1 MNTTKAFI
9 ASLVGIVAL
18 IAVLFL
24 LKSTQFKAMAQAG
37 KFSPPADVVTAAQV
51 TAERWDPTI
60 TAVGSLAPYQGVTVT
75 TEASGIVAS
84 ISFEPGLSA
93 KAGDLLISLDTSVL
107 EAQLQAAAARLEL
120 AKLNLVRARDL
131 FAGNSSAKA
140 ELDSTEAQFKQAE
153 ADVTSTKALIAQ
165 KQVRAPFSGRLG
177 IRQINVGQYIDRGNP
192 IVSLQSLDPI
202 YVNFS
207 LPQQE
212 LGRLSIGM
220 KTTISVDALPGQS
233 FEGKVTAI
241 NPDVDSA
248 TRNVRVQAT
257 FANADEKLRPGMFV
271 NVAVILPQK
280 EDVLVIPVT
289 SVLYAPYGD
298 SVFVI
303 EDKKD
308 EKTGEPVQVLRQQFV
323 RLGKSRGD
331 MIVILSGLEPAQK
344 IASTGVF
351 KLRNGMTVTVDN
363 KLAPEASESPKP
375 GNS

>member
-1 MNTTKAFI
+1 MNTPKAFI
-9 ASLVGIVAL
+9 ASLVGIAAL
-18 IAVLFL
+18 ITVLFV

-37 KFSPPADVVTAAQV
+37 KVTPPAEVVTAAQV
-51 TAERWDPTI
+51 KAESWDTTI

-84 ISFEPGLSA
+84 ISFEPGSTV
-93 KAGDLLISLDTSVL
+93 KAGDLLVSLDTSVL
-107 EAQLQAAAARLEL
+107 EAQLQAAEARLEL
-120 AKLNLVRARDL
+120 ARLNANRARDL
-131 FAGNSSAKA
+131 FAGNSSAKV
-140 ELDSTEAQFKQAE
+140 EVDSTDAQFKQAQAE
-153 ADVTSTKALIAQ
+153 VNSTKALIAQ

-177 IRQINVGQYIDRGNP
+177 IRQLNVGQYIDRGNP

-212 LGRLSIGM
+212 LGRLAMGM
-220 KTTISVDALPGQS
+220 KTTITVDALPGQM

-241 NPDVDSA
+241 NPEVDMA

-257 FANADEKLRPGMFV
+257 FTNADEKLRPGMFV
-271 NVAVILPQK
+271 NVAVILPLK
-280 EDVLVIPVT
+280 ENVLVIPVT

-298 SVFVI
+298 SVFII

-308 EKTGEPVQVLRQQFV
+308 EKTGDAIQVLRQQFV

-331 MIVILSGLEPAQK
+331 MIVILSGLTPEQK

-351 KLRNGMTVTVDN
+351 KLRNGMSVTIDN
-363 KLAPEASESPKP
+363 KLAPETSESPKP
-375 GNS
+375 TNS